1 MALSV
6 IDWKRTNSQ
15 YVAILQ
21 SLDRFDP
28 ASIRPI
34 QRRGMETVLGGTLK
48 GSVELDWYALAYDR
62 NELEFAEARDMARQ
76 TLDQLRENDNI
87 PPPP

>member
-6 IDWKRTNSQ
+6 IDWKRTSGQ

-34 QRRGMETVLGGTLK
+34 EHRGLEIVLGGTLK
-48 GSVELDWYALAYDR
+48 GSVEIDWYALAYDR

-76 TLDQLRENDNI
+76 TLDKLRENDNI
-87 PPPP
+87 APPP